1 MKSIFKKII
10 TNILFLESKL
20 ILKKY
25 KPYIIA
31 VTGSVGKTSTKDAI
45 YSLISSNLKVRKS
58 EKSFNSEIGVP
69 LTILGVANAW
79 SDPVAWLKNI
89 FYGLELIFFKFPY
102 PECLV
107 VEVGADHPNDI
118 KNVAKWLKPDIAVL
132 TKVGS
137 VPVHVEFFP
146 SIESLLLEKF
156 QLPKALKKD
165 GIFIFSN
172 DDIAIKSLAP
182 AIERKQFTFAIDNN
196 ADLTAKDESILYE
209 ERDGLKFPIGISF
222 NLNLNNT
229 NHIVKLEGVIG
240 KQHIYPILGAVSV
253 AIQKN
258 IPIDNIINNIS
269 KHIPPRGRM
278 NIIKGINDSTIIDD
292 TYNSSPDA
300 LHEAINTLKKIETSG
315 RKILVIG
322 DMMELGQYSK
332 SEHEKIRGAM
342 NGGVFDVI
350 TVGQRAKVIART
362 TKNDKS
368 FNNSIEAGEYMK
380 SIIIKGDIVLVKGS
394 QSMRMERVT
403 KSIMLNPEKA
413 SQLLVRQDPEW
424 LAKE

>member
-20 ILKKY
+20 IIKKY

-165 GIFIFSN
+165 GIFVFSN

-258 IPIDNIINNIS
+258 IPIENIINNIS

-380 SIIIKGDIVLVKGS
+380 SIIAKGDIVLVKGS